1 MVISDVLPLPLPSSS
16 NHCQKRVTTFKPQP
30 LQPLDLVCSPIKSL
44 NHGHE
49 LIDQTILSKTQP
61 PEPASNAHTHAAKGS
76 LRVKHAPHAP
86 PCSTRTCHTESV
98 PPGAPCI
105 PRTKSS
111 PCDAMLALR
120 WRHQCALAFRVN
132 NDVILP
138 RHQSASAHVIPWPA
152 TVWTLT

>member
-30 LQPLDLVCSPIKSL
+30 LQPLDPVCSPIKSL

-98 PPGAPCI
+98 PPGAPRI
-105 PRTKSS
+105 PHTKSS

-120 WRHQCALAFRVN
+120 
-132 NDVILP
+132 
-138 RHQSASAHVIPWPA
+138 
-152 TVWTLT
+152 